1 MKSQDFPFT
10 DLKTAILPSF
20 VIAEIQAYYV
30 DDSMT
35 VEKSCG
41 WGWSVVV
48 YQRHCLALLFVNH
61 FVIGSALAT
70 DTAESRHKFS
80 APSG

>member
-10 DLKTAILPSF
+10 DLKIAILPSS

-41 WGWSVVV
+41 
-48 YQRHCLALLFVNH
+48 
-61 FVIGSALAT
+61 
-70 DTAESRHKFS
+70 
-80 APSG
+80 